1 MKTVKNA
8 LSFARRRSGGSEEQN
23 LLGSS
28 LEPTDRDTEEE
39 TGGESQDETDRGLA
53 RLRDRQRDSVGSG
66 LSDNQS
72 SAPLLGKR
80 KSKRSNK

>member
-8 LSFARRRSGGSEEQN
+8 LSFARRRSNGSEEQN

-28 LEPTDRDTEEE
+28 LEQTDRDTEDE
-39 TGGESQDETDRGLA
+39 TGGESQDETDRGLVG
-53 RLRDRQRDSVGSG
+53 LRERERDSLASG

-72 SAPLLGKR
+72 SAPLIGKR